1 MNTIS
6 VSPIRKSDHI
16 VCNDIKNDPKIQL
29 WRERALDRGYRSSAA
44 FPLKVNGETTGA
56 INFYSEEVG
65 FFNEEEII
73 LLDGL
78 AADVSFALEF
88 MEKEEMLVESE
99 KKFRDLYDNAP
110 NAYYSIGSDGRINKC
125 NKHAALMLGYAPHE
139 LIGRERIEIYA
150 DTPDGRE
157 KSDIIFERFKS
168 GMEILDEE
176 VQMKK
181 KDGTAIWVSLTVNAF
196 RDSAGEL
203 IESRSMA
210 VDITE
215 RKKGEELRRE
225 NEHLAFA
232 TRAKSE
238 YFTIQ
243 YTKLCSNSDLLSNR
257 RENKN

>member
-6 VSPIRKSDHI
+6 VSPIRESDHS

-110 NAYYSIGSDGRINKC
+110 NAYYSIGSD
-125 NKHAALMLGYAPHE
+125 
-139 LIGRERIEIYA
+139 
-150 DTPDGRE
+150 
-157 KSDIIFERFKS
+157 
-168 GMEILDEE
+168 
-176 VQMKK
+176 
-181 KDGTAIWVSLTVNAF
+181 
-196 RDSAGEL
+196 
-203 IESRSMA
+203 
-210 VDITE
+210 
-215 RKKGEELRRE
+215 
-225 NEHLAFA
+225 
-232 TRAKSE
+232 
-238 YFTIQ
+238 
-243 YTKLCSNSDLLSNR
+243 
-257 RENKN
+257 